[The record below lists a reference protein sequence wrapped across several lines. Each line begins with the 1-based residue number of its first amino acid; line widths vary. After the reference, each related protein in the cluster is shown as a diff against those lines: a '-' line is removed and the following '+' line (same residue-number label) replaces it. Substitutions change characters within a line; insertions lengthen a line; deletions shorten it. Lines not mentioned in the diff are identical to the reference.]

1 MKTITIPKSFG
12 YPTLDIT
19 INGKTYKVKSGEA
32 IETEDAVA
40 EVIENAIKLAPK
52 QGRYLSKFA
61 QFANGTITEIT
72 ESDLEGAEAIAAY
85 SFRNCYSLTSVEIPD
100 SVMSIG
106 ESAIFGCGKLK
117 SVRFGSNSKIETIAA
132 DSFTWCSQLARVY
145 LPEKPPMLENT
156 NAFDNISPACVFYCK
171 TQESLDAYKAAAN
184 WSTLA
189 ETYTF
194 ALEPK

>member
-40 EVIENAIKLAPK
+40 EVIENALELAPK

-61 QFANGTITEIT
+61 QRAEGSLKEVTAE
-72 ESDLEGAEAIAAY
+72 DLEGISTIGHSAFTSCENL
-85 SFRNCYSLTSVEIPD
+85 RKVSLPNGITMIRHYAFNWCSNLESVWLPEIPPT
-100 SVMSIG
+100 
-106 ESAIFGCGKLK
+106 L
-117 SVRFGSNSKIETIAA
+117 A
-132 DSFTWCSQLARVY
+132 DA
-145 LPEKPPMLENT
+145 
-156 NAFDNISPACVFYCK
+156 NAFGNIKADCAFYCK